1 MTAPKSILIGGI
13 TGGIGSAIAKSLHE
27 NGFHIAGFARNEEK
41 LNDLKQ
47 HLSDIE
53 TFQADATDPDSLG
66 QAFNQAFQ
74 LMGSIDVYIHA
85 IGSIIIKP
93 AHLTST
99 EHWMQTLQINL
110 SSAFFAMKEAIT
122 AMQKQNKGSVLY
134 FSSTAA
140 QIGIANHEAIA
151 ASKGGIEAMVRS
163 AAATY
168 ANRNIRFNCIAPG
181 LTNTNLAKPITSNPA
196 ALAISKKM
204 CPLNDIAQ
212 PEDIASLAQWLI
224 SDSAKYITGQCF
236 TVDGGLSST
245 TPKPKA

>member
-1 MTAPKSILIGGI
+1 MTASKSILIGGI
-13 TGGIGSAIAKSLHE
+13 TGGIGSAIAKTLHE

-122 AMQKQNKGSVLY
+122 AMQKQNKGSVL
-134 FSSTAA
+134 F
-140 QIGIANHEAIA
+140 
-151 ASKGGIEAMVRS
+151 
-163 AAATY
+163 
-168 ANRNIRFNCIAPG
+168 
-181 LTNTNLAKPITSNPA
+181 LALQRHK
-196 ALAISKKM
+196 
-204 CPLNDIAQ
+204 
-212 PEDIASLAQWLI
+212 
-224 SDSAKYITGQCF
+224 
-236 TVDGGLSST
+236 
-245 TPKPKA
+245 